1 MHSILYTLMNI
12 SIVATFAFAFFGFGE
27 FEFGYYVSVIII
39 GAILT
44 VIFIVTGGRSLGKH
58 QMKLYAREQQIKSG
72 GESPSEANAR
82 RIKEIEDKILKESK
96 KDS

>member
-12 SIVATFAFAFFGFGE
+12 SVVATFAFAFFGFGE
-27 FEFGYYVSVIII
+27 FEFGYYISVIFI
-39 GAILT
+39 GIFLT
-44 VIFIVTGGRSLGKH
+44 GVFIVTGGRSLGKH
-58 QMKLYAREQQIKSG
+58 QMKLYAREQQIQSG

-82 RIKEIEDKILKESK
+82 RIKEIEEKILKESE

>member
-27 FEFGYYVSVIII
+27 FEPGYYISVIFI

-44 VIFIVTGGRSLGKH
+44 VIFIITGGRSLGKH
-58 QMKLYAREQQIKSG
+58 QMKLYAREQQIQSG
-72 GESPSEANAR
+72 GESPSAANAR

>member
-27 FEFGYYVSVIII
+27 FEFGYYISVIFI
-39 GAILT
+39 GALLT

-58 QMKLYAREQQIKSG
+58 QMKLYAREQQIQSSG
-72 GESPSEANAR
+72 ETPSEANAR
-82 RIKEIEDKILKESK
+82 RIKEIEDNILKEAE

>member
-1 MHSILYTLMNI
+1 MHSILYALMNI

-27 FEFGYYVSVIII
+27 FEFGYYISVIFI
-39 GAILT
+39 GALLT

-58 QMKLYAREQQIKSG
+58 QMKLYAREQQIQSSG
-72 GESPSEANAR
+72 ETPSAANAR
-82 RIKEIEDKILKESK
+82 RIKEIEDKILKESE